1 MPDYPTIPT
10 TMMLDGLKDP
20 SNDIIWSQFDA
31 RYRGIVEAVSK
42 RMGLRNDEAAD
53 CAQQSMMDFA
63 IAYRAGKYVRGRG
76 NLRSFLLS
84 IARHRAVDVLR
95 ARKNVK
101 GDAAIEFMP
110 DERTVDTYWTTER
123 RRTIALMAIQRLR
136 DESRLSEGNLNA
148 FELLVVHGKSPEEVA
163 VACGITPGQVYTVKN
178 RIAPRLRDII
188 DELTAAYEQ
197 DD

>member
-1 MPDYPTIPT
+1 
-10 TMMLDGLKDP
+10 
-20 SNDIIWSQFDA
+20 
-31 RYRGIVEAVSK
+31 
-42 RMGLRNDEAAD
+42 
-53 CAQQSMMDFA
+53 
-63 IAYRAGKYVRGRG
+63 
-76 NLRSFLLS
+76 
-84 IARHRAVDVLR
+84 
-95 ARKNVK
+95 
-101 GDAAIEFMP
+101 MP

-148 FELLVVHGKSPEEVA
+148 FELLVVHGKTPEEVA